1 MNVTVYDPTL
11 RDGSHANGHRFTP
24 FQIKE
29 YCEAAN
35 SIGIPVVEVGHG
47 CGIGASSLQLGE
59 SLTSDYEMLTAAR
72 AMLTTSKL
80 AVHVIPGFATIH
92 KDLEPAFEAGV
103 DIFRIASH
111 CTEANVTQKHIEFV
125 RKRNSEVYGV
135 LMMSH
140 MAQPERLL
148 QEAHK
153 MESYGA
159 YGIVLMDSAGAL
171 LPDEVKHRISLLS
184 SQLNIP
190 VGFHA
195 HNNLGMAVANSLAA
209 IESGASIIDGTLLG
223 YGAGAGNTQ
232 IELLVMLLDKMKYAT
247 GINSNLLIERIP
259 DLRRI
264 LEIEHPLIAP
274 NAIMC
279 GISGVVSTFLKP
291 IERAAD
297 EYHVNP
303 LEIFLELGRRKVV
316 AGQEDTIIEVALQ
329 LQSAPQF
336 IKDKVLQ

>member
-1 MNVTVYDPTL
+1 MNITVYDPTL
-11 RDGSHANGHRFTP
+11 RDGSHANGHRFNS
-24 FQIKE
+24 FQIQE
-29 YCEAAN
+29 YCIAAN
-35 SIGIPVVEVGHG
+35 SIGIPVIEVGHG

-103 DIFRIASH
+103 DIFRIAAH
-111 CTEANVTQKHIEFV
+111 CTEANVTQKHIEFA
-125 RKRNSEVYGV
+125 RNRDSEVYGV

-140 MAQPERLL
+140 MAPPERLL

-159 YGIVLMDSAGAL
+159 EGIILMDSAGAL
-171 LPDEVKHRISLLS
+171 LPDEVKQRISLLS

-190 VGFHA
+190 IGFHA
-195 HNNLGMAVANSLAA
+195 HNNLGLAIANSLVA

-232 IELLVMLLDKMKYAT
+232 LELLVMLLDKIKCTT
-247 GINSNLLIERIP
+247 GIKINRLFERIP

-264 LEIEHPLIAP
+264 LEIEHPLIVP
-274 NAIMC
+274 NTIVC

-297 EYHVNP
+297 KYHVNP
-303 LEIFLELGRRKVV
+303 LELFLELGRRKVV
-316 AGQEDTIIEVALQ
+316 AGQEDLIIEVALQ
-329 LQSAPQF
+329 LQNTPQI
-336 IKDKVLQ
+336 IKDKILS